1 MWRSRLDSISQ
12 SLWLFGLIVSKE
24 LRLRYKGTTL
34 GFFWSLLH
42 PLALMLVFSLVFGSI
57 LKNRAED
64 FHLYLL
70 AGLLVW
76 QWLAGS
82 LTAAASSVVQNAQ
95 LVRRTRFNYAFLP
108 LAVVANHLIHFAL
121 SLPVYVVFLLVD
133 GRGPHLSWLI
143 GVPPLIL
150 IQSALVSGL
159 SLLVAGF
166 NVYYRDIAQLV
177 PIALTLWFWC
187 TPIVYRV
194 TLLSGTVRK
203 FVEANPATPLITAWQ
218 GLLLKGT
225 VDLETCLPA
234 AAWGVLFLL
243 LGLVLFRR
251 LARDFGDVL

>member
-1 MWRSRLDSISQ
+1 MSRTRQHSVLQ
-12 SLWLFGLIVSKE
+12 SLWLFTLIVSKE

-42 PLALMLVFSLVFGSI
+42 PLALMLVFSVVFGSI

-70 AGLLVW
+70 AGLLSW

-108 LAVVANHLIHFAL
+108 LAVVANHLIHFTL
-121 SLPVYVVFLLVD
+121 SLPVLIAFLLVD
-133 GRGPHLSWLI
+133 GREPQLIWLV
-143 GVPPLIL
+143 GAPVLL
-150 IQSALVSGL
+150 VVQGLLVSGL
-159 SLLVAGF
+159 SLMVAGL

-187 TPIVYRV
+187 TPIVYEV
-194 TLLSGTVRK
+194 SLLSGTAKRLV
-203 FVEANPATPLITAWQ
+203 AINPATPMITAWR
-218 GLLLKGT
+218 GLLLQGT
-225 VDLETCLPA
+225 LESSVCLLA
-234 AAWGVLFLL
+234 AAWGVLFAIVGAIAFTKLEK
-243 LGLVLFRR
+243 G
-251 LARDFGDVL
+251 FGDVL